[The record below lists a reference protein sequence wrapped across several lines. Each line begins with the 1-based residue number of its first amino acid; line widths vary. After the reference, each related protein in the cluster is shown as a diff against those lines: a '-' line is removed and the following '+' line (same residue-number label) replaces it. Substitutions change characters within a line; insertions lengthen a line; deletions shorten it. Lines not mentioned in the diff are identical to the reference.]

1 MDRTP
6 PPRFGERLLPDLLL
20 LALGA
25 VPGALL
31 RWQLENTLV
40 ANLLGCL
47 VLGAILARQ
56 PGAPRLMLLGGL
68 GFCGSLTTFSTW
80 ILELDQALKAG
91 QPGPAALQL
100 LPALV
105 GGVGGVLVG
114 MGLGSAWIRRAE
126 ARKPRKP
133 RKPGKPGNPFRR

>member
-1 MDRTP
+1 MGPTPPGWFGARTP
-6 PPRFGERLLPDLLL
+6 PDLLL

-31 RWQLENTLV
+31 RWRLENTLL

-47 VLGAILARQ
+47 VLGGILARQ

-91 QPGPAALQL
+91 QPGPAALHL

-105 GGVGGVLVG
+105 GGVGAVLVG
-114 MGLGSAWIRRAE
+114 MGLGSAWIRRVD
-126 ARKPRKP
+126 ARKPRK
-133 RKPGKPGNPFRR
+133 RFRR